1 MDLLVA
7 LVRFFDGHQTFS
19 GVLLVLLAILVAGPY
34 VMLWRLDRV
43 IREQREM
50 YKNNV
55 ELVKQTLTLA
65 QEHQQLV
72 IMATTAI
79 TQVKEKVE
87 DCPRGGVPKK

>member
-1 MDLLVA
+1 M
-7 LVRFFDGHQTFS
+7 
-19 GVLLVLLAILVAGPY
+19 LLAILVAGPY